1 MTSNRSAR
9 SKRSSIAKRSAHY
22 SSQGKQSS
30 QGRQSATAIMHNTAC
45 ARAPL
50 IGRSHHLATR
60 NPYIQCVTRNQLR
73 TLFTAK
79 NASKAMR
86 APPTVSDQD
95 HASRDR
101 YYEQRLSAL
110 GCGVF
115 ACAWPRNRTTVV
127 KITNDQSD
135 VASLIKANRAGVKG
149 VPKLYKVW
157 KLMSPRH
164 NPHGVPNQSYGMIVE
179 RLYPH
184 PAAKNIYCVRYAAN
198 AKAAQVGC
206 CPPTDKD
213 CLKLAAQ
220 MSRTIKDLL
229 DLGIRV
235 RDLHEDNIGV
245 DRKGNWKILDM
256 GLTTTP
262 IDENLPELHGP
273 QRTRR
278 QRLRYK
284 PFSYYMGR

>member
-1 MTSNRSAR
+1 MTSSRSAR
-9 SKRSSIAKRSAHY
+9 SKRSSIAKSSAHH
-22 SSQGKQSS
+22 SSQGS

-50 IGRSHHLATR
+50 IGRSHYWAAR

-79 NASKAMR
+79 NANKAMR
-86 APPTVSDQD
+86 VPTSVPDSDR
-95 HASRDR
+95 ASRDS

-135 VASLIKANRAGVKG
+135 VASLIKANHAGVKG

-164 NPHGVPNQSYGMIVE
+164 NPRGVPNQSYGMIVE

-184 PAAKNIYCVRYAAN
+184 PAAKNIYCIRDSADAEE
-198 AKAAQVGC
+198 AKVNC
-206 CPPTDKD
+206 CHPTDKD
-213 CLKLAAQ
+213 CLKLATQ
-220 MSRTIKDLL
+220 ITTTGEELL

-235 RDLHEDNIGV
+235 RDLHEENIGV

-262 IDENLPELHGP
+262 LTEKLPELRGP
-273 QRTRR
+273 GHARR
-278 QRLRYK
+278 RRLRYK
-284 PFSYYMGR
+284 PLSYYMGR